1 MIDPR
6 FVRTRMTALAS
17 LTVICALA
25 PAPLLAQNATPDAKR
40 GAEIAAQGT
49 PNGAPACV
57 SCHDVNGNPDG
68 SGTFPR
74 LFGLPAAYI
83 AKQIGDYKNKT
94 RVNGIMAPVADKL
107 SAQDIADVAAYYAV
121 AKQPFPKTD
130 RPDRAALEAG
140 QILAVHG
147 NEAKKVP
154 ACNNCHGPGGAGE
167 PPALPPLAGQ
177 FAPYIVAQLQ
187 AWQRGERKND
197 NGAQMSAWV
206 RNLDDADIRGV
217 AAYYQQ
223 VVRTMAQNGVQNGKP
238 AGKP

>member
-1 MIDPR
+1 MTHRR
-6 FVRTRMTALAS
+6 FVRARIAVLAS
-17 LTVICALA
+17 LAACTLA
-25 PAPLLAQNATPDAKR
+25 PAQLLAQGVTPDAKR
-40 GAEIAAQGT
+40 GADIAAQGT
-49 PNGAPACV
+49 PAGAPACV

-74 LFGLPAAYI
+74 LFGLPATYI

-94 RVNGIMAPVADKL
+94 RVNDVMEPVADNL
-107 SAQDIADVAAYYAV
+107 TAQDIADVAAYFAGTRPPYP
-121 AKQPFPKTD
+121 QTD
-130 RPDRAALEAG
+130 TPDRALLDAG
-140 QILAVHG
+140 QILAAHG

-187 AWQRGERKND
+187 AWQHGERKND
-197 NGAQMSAWV
+197 GGGQMSAWIK
-206 RNLDDADIRGV
+206 NLDDADIRAV

-223 VVRTMAQNGVQNGKP
+223 AIRAVVGKAAP